1 MVKEGTEMKKKFEE
15 PLLDITK
22 FQLTDIIATSGA
34 QESNEDEI
42 DMPEFDMDE

>member
-1 MVKEGTEMKKKFEE
+1 MKKKFEE

-22 FQLTDIIATSGA
+22 FQLTDIIATSGE
-34 QESNEDEI
+34 QYEKTDDEI